1 MDQRSLRILEWDKIK
16 QQLADMASF
25 SLGKQRALQLYPSN
39 EYEVVAAR
47 QALTTQAVSL
57 LWKNGAPPFGGA
69 SDISP
74 IIQRAAIGGV
84 LDGQELLKLAGVLD
98 CAGSMRRYLGEVED
112 FQRFRAL
119 LADLPGLAAEI
130 SRCLDDEGQVKDNA
144 SPKLRAVRQRI
155 RSLEDRV
162 RDKLNDIVH
171 SSSNQKILQESIVT
185 IRNGRYVVPVKQE
198 YRSVFGGIVHD
209 QSASGA
215 TVFIEPQAVVE
226 LNNELRLAVQDEE
239 REVERI
245 LTELSCAVQP
255 YTGQLQQTLDTLAEL
270 DLIFAMAKY
279 SRQMR
284 CSAARLNKDG
294 YISIKQGRHPLLTG
308 NVVPIDFWLGGKTY
322 LLVITGPNTGGKTV
336 TLKTVGL
343 FAIMNQAGLHIPADE
358 GSKMPVF
365 DNIFADIGD
374 EQSIEQSLST
384 FSSHM
389 GNIVKI
395 LEKVSDRSLVLL
407 DELGA
412 GTDPAEGAALAMAIL
427 DFLRRRRVTTVAT
440 THYSELKHFAYA
452 HPEVENASVEFDPVT
467 LKPTYRLAIGIPGK
481 SNALAIAKGL
491 GLKDELVSHARS
503 LLGEQKIKVEDIIG
517 ELETNQR
524 QARQAR
530 DEAEALR
537 KEYEQLKLQYERL
550 YRELREAKADL
561 MAKAHEEA
569 EELVKK
575 TRQELDLLIGELR
588 RQQNVNLEN
597 LVKAKREELLEQQKK
612 FAAHK
617 PRAAEEEP
625 LRDLKP
631 GEAVRVRSLNQ
642 AGHVIEVSG
651 SEAQVQI
658 GILKVNVKLTDLER
672 VSSEPQTQV
681 TIRTRGRS
689 MGKSVSIKPEIDL
702 RGYTVDDA
710 SIAVDKY
717 LDDAVLSSLT
727 QVRIIHGKGTGAL
740 RDAIHKQLSSH
751 PHVKSFRLADLNQG
765 GSGVT
770 VVELER

>member
-1 MDQRSLRILEWDKIK
+1 MDQRSLRVLEWDKIK
-16 QQLADMASF
+16 QQLAELASF
-25 SLGKQRALQLYPSN
+25 SLGKQRALALQPSDD
-39 EYEVVAAR
+39 YAEVESR
-47 QALTTQAVSL
+47 QALTTAAVSM

-69 SDISP
+69 SDVTA
-74 IIQRAAIGGV
+74 IIQRAAVGGI
-84 LDGQELLKLAGVLD
+84 LDGQELLKLAGLLH
-98 CAGSMRRYLGEVED
+98 CASGMRRYLGEVEA
-112 FQRFRAL
+112 FQSYRDQ
-119 LADLPGLAAEI
+119 LAELPGLAGEI
-130 SRCLDDEGQVKDNA
+130 DRCLDDEGQIKDNA
-144 SPKLRAVRQRI
+144 SPKLRAVRQKI

-162 RDKLNDIVH
+162 REKLNNIIH
-171 SSSNQKILQESIVT
+171 SSSNQKLLQENIIT
-185 IRNGRYVVPVKQE
+185 IRGGRYVVPVKQE

-215 TVFIEPQAVVE
+215 TVFVEPQAVVE
-226 LNNELRLAVQDEE
+226 LNNELRLAIQDEQ

-245 LTELSCAVQP
+245 LSELSSAVQP
-255 YTGQLQQTLDTLAEL
+255 YTGQLQQTVQTLAEL

-279 SRQMR
+279 SRQLR
-284 CSAARLNKDG
+284 ATAAKLNRNG

-308 NVVPIDFWLGGKTY
+308 NVIPIDFWLGGSAY

-343 FAIMNQAGLHIPADE
+343 FAIMNQAGLHIPADD
-358 GSKMPVF
+358 GSEMPVF

-389 GNIVKI
+389 SNIVKI
-395 LEKVSDRSLVLL
+395 LDRVTERSLVLL

-412 GTDPAEGAALAMAIL
+412 GTDPAEGAALAMTIL
-427 DFLRRRRVTTVAT
+427 DFLRKERVTTVAT

-452 HPEVENASVEFDPVT
+452 HPEIENASVEFDPVT
-467 LKPTYRLAIGIPGK
+467 LRPTYRLAIGIPGK

-491 GLKDELVSHARS
+491 GLRDELVNHARS
-503 LLGEQKIKVEDIIG
+503 LLGEEKIKVEDIIG
-517 ELETNQR
+517 ELELNQR

-530 DEAEALR
+530 DEAEDLR
-537 KEYEQLKLQYERL
+537 REYEQLKLEYEKL
-550 YRELREAKADL
+550 YNELRAARADL

-588 RQQNVNLEN
+588 RQQNLELEN
-597 LVKAKREELLEQQKK
+597 LAKAKRDELLERQRQ
-612 FAAHK
+612 FAAGK
-617 PRAAEEEP
+617 PKVAEEEP
-625 LRDLKP
+625 LRDLKI
-631 GEAVRVRSLNQ
+631 GEHVRVRSLNQ
-642 AGHVIEVSG
+642 TGHVIELSG
-651 SEAQVQI
+651 TEAQVQV
-658 GILKVNVKLTDLER
+658 GIMKVSVKLNDLER
-672 VSSEPQTQV
+672 VAPAPQSQV
-681 TIRTRGRS
+681 THRLRGRS

-740 RDAIHKQLSSH
+740 RDAIQAQLSSH
-751 PHVKSFRLADLNQG
+751 PHVKSYRLADPNQG

-770 VVELER
+770 IVELM